1 MLDYS
6 IRAPLAP
13 SISLGLYGWTGRG
26 ESSSMVPEPKSWVQ
40 FLPAMHFLPL
50 CVIIPTYLAVLL
62 STHMARA
69 RGRDSHARGG
79 MLDYSIRGLLVPF
92 HITWVLWLDWLGGAS
107 SNEYFRVIH
116 GYFSMD
122 RISCAG
128 ELLAH
133 IRTVKMY
140 SWEKLFTERL
150 MEIRELEVKHL
161 AVCNC
166 S

>member
-6 IRAPLAP
+6 IRAPLTP

-92 HITWVLWLDWLGGAS
+92 HITWVLWLDWLGGRLARS
-107 SNEYFRVIH
+107 TSEL
-116 GYFSMD
+116 SMG
-122 RISCAG
+122 IFPWTG
-128 ELLAH
+128 
-133 IRTVKMY
+133 
-140 SWEKLFTERL
+140 
-150 MEIRELEVKHL
+150 
-161 AVCNC
+161 
-166 S
+166 